1 MPRRK
6 APIEA
11 AIPKQTV
18 LTSHGMNCI
27 VSKIAMP
34 LEMEPPTENVM
45 IMKMV
50 TMMMRMDDGEIEGAL
65 TGTVNVHGDIRSRV
79 LIGKIQQL
87 CYNGICHI
95 VIDGFANHDDS
106 FIHQRSQYIL
116 SD

>member
-1 MPRRK
+1 M
-6 APIEA
+6 EA

-50 TMMMRMDDGEIEGAL
+50 TRMRMDGW
-65 TGTVNVHGDIRSRV
+65 RW
-79 LIGKIQQL
+79 
-87 CYNGICHI
+87 
-95 VIDGFANHDDS
+95 
-106 FIHQRSQYIL
+106 
-116 SD
+116 